1 MCNDDRAIDF
11 GSEDFRS
18 RTIDGHAGAG
28 PAMRCVCV
36 RARATW
42 PSALLRGSRRQRG
55 RASRSGRHMRACV
68 SLSAASAWAPGPLV
82 RERLVG
88 LYRKDLDPCAPAG

>member
-36 RARATW
+36 CARHGRVLCYGGHDVSAGGRVVVAATCV
-42 PSALLRGSRRQRG
+42 
-55 RASRSGRHMRACV
+55 RACV
-68 SLSAASAWAPGPLV
+68 CIFVSGQCLGAGSSFVSA
-82 RERLVG
+82 
-88 LYRKDLDPCAPAG
+88 